1 MDDIAPP
8 RPKSHLGR
16 KRGVEQEK
24 RVLSIATKAKYAAKR
39 VIKKQNDK
47 IQKAQQVISKAKE
60 KKETILKTDSAL
72 KGNNK
77 SVMTCLLYT
86 SPSPRDQRGS
96 RMPSSA

>member
-77 SVMTCLLYT
+77 SVMTDREVDTRSLIPYE
-86 SPSPRDQRGS
+86 SFDS
-96 RMPSSA
+96 